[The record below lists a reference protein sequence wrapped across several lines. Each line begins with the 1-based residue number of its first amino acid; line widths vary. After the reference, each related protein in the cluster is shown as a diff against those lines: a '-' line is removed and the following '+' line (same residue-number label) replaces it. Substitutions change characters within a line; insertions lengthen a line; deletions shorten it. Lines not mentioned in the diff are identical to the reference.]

1 LNHTPKEIGAIIA
14 DNLGGEQ
21 LTEFDLARV
30 KVPSGGGT
38 TWEVPT
44 LGGLEPTK
52 ALTGVLVHFKRT
64 RAYWAPDADSG
75 TPPQCRSEG
84 PDLTAVGTGD
94 PGGPCITCPHAEFG
108 TAVDDSGRPAPGQAC
123 NSKEIWFLLREGDYL
138 PIVLALPATSLKAA
152 GAYRKRTLG
161 GVGIRYSSVVTSISL
176 TATKNAKGDSYASSP
191 RPSPA
196 SSTPRRPGA
205 RRRTATSSAPCS
217 TLPRTRP
224 PRTRADGRGRLS
236 QPPCG
241 ARTVAL
247 AASARLRR
255 QHTRRGL
262 CASLPVPEVSA
273 GWLPGADHQSHRLSW
288 ALKRRPRLGRADRGT
303 SWPLNSAPARSRRG
317 GGRR

>member
-1 LNHTPKEIGAIIA
+1 MASTALAPVEPGGYLALNHTPKEIGAIIA

-52 ALTGVLVHFKRT
+52 TLTGVLVHFKRT

-94 PGGPCITCPHAEFG
+94 PGGPCITCPNAEFG

-176 TATKNAKGDSYASSP
+176 TATKNAKGDSYAVISP
-191 RPSPA
+191 
-196 SSTPRRPGA
+196 
-205 RRRTATSSAPCS
+205 
-217 TLPRTRP
+217 
-224 PRTRADGRGRLS
+224 
-236 QPPCG
+236 
-241 ARTVAL
+241 TVAGVL
-247 AASARLRR
+247 EKDEAERAKAYGDELRPLFDAAADAA
-255 QHTRRGL
+255 TTD
-262 CASLPVPEVSA
+262 A
-273 GWLPGADHQSHRLSW
+273 G
-288 ALKRRPRLGRADRGT
+288 
-303 SWPLNSAPARSRRG
+303 
-317 GGRR
+317 

>member
-1 LNHTPKEIGAIIA
+1 MASTALAPVEPGGYLALNHTPKEIGAIIA

-94 PGGPCITCPHAEFG
+94 PGGPCITCPNAEFG

-123 NSKEIWFLLREGDYL
+123 NSKEIWFLLQGGRLPPDRARPPGHVIEGGGRVPQAHIGWCRHPLLERRHEHQPDGDEEREGRQLRRHHPDRRRC
-138 PIVLALPATSLKAA
+138 PRRRGG
-152 GAYRKRTLG
+152 GACE
-161 GVGIRYSSVVTSISL
+161 GVRRRAQAPVRRCRGRSHHGRGL
-176 TATKNAKGDSYASSP
+176 TAMCDHE
-191 RPSPA
+191 RMI
-196 SSTPRRPGA
+196 
-205 RRRTATSSAPCS
+205 
-217 TLPRTRP
+217 
-224 PRTRADGRGRLS
+224 
-236 QPPCG
+236 
-241 ARTVAL
+241 VAL
-247 AASARLRR
+247 YDEF
-255 QHTRRGL
+255 GGW
-262 CASLPVPEVSA
+262 VSA
-273 GWLPGADHQSHRLSW
+273 HPNAGLFDWELATQNVMRTPQW
-288 ALKRRPRLGRADRGT
+288 
-303 SWPLNSAPARSRRG
+303 RRG